1 MNHLAE
7 SHLRL
12 IDELDARQD
21 AAIAQIDELNERIE
35 RLLGEFSNQRDGAP
49 SAHATQQSTGRTP
62 PFADAA

>member
-21 AAIAQIDELNERIE
+21 EAIAQIDELNARLE
-35 RLLGEFSNQRDGAP
+35 RLLAEFSSKRDDDRQEQRSPGGAP
-49 SAHATQQSTGRTP
+49 SLAE
-62 PFADAA
+62 AA